1 MLRHQ
6 MITSNNVDSAS
17 MPNLFKKLFPWLVW
31 GLAASYF
38 FSDYFARVS
47 PSVMTTQLMHAF
59 HIGALGI
66 GSLSAYFYAPYLAMQ
81 IPVGLLVDR
90 FSVRALLTVMA
101 LLTALGCI
109 VFATAHALV
118 LAELGRFLLGFSASF
133 AFVGSL
139 KLASCWFPSN
149 KLGLLAG
156 LTQAAG
162 MFGAAVGDAPV
173 AYLVRH
179 IGWRETMFLMAIVFI
194 ILSVCILIIVR
205 DRPTRSSITNTSKR
219 EQLSIRYSLLKV
231 LSNTQTWMNA
241 LYAGLV
247 YAPTAAFAELWGV
260 SYLQFG
266 RGLSHG
272 NAAFAIGL
280 IFIGWAIGGPIY
292 GWISD
297 YIGKRRPLMFIS
309 ALAGAVLL
317 SLLFLLPHLSV
328 FSIYALCFLFGVSNT
343 GVAISYAVSTEI
355 NTQNVIG
362 TSIAFTNMASVIIGA
377 MLQPVIGLLIDVFNG
392 PHFLTMAHQT
402 GAVVDLRIAFIVLP
416 ICSLLGFFCTLFIRE
431 THCKPVLTL

>member
-1 MLRHQ
+1 
-6 MITSNNVDSAS
+6 MIRSNNVDVVN
-17 MPNLFKKLFPWLVW
+17 MPNFFNKLFPWLVW

-47 PSVMTTQLMHAF
+47 PGVMTIQLMHAF

-66 GSLSAYFYAPYLAMQ
+66 GSLSAYFYYPYLAMQ

-90 FSVRALLTVMA
+90 FSMRALLTVMA
-101 LLTALGCI
+101 LLTASGCI
-109 VFATAHALV
+109 VFATAHMLV
-118 LAELGRFLLGFSASF
+118 LADFGRFILGFSASF
-133 AFVGSL
+133 AFVSSL
-139 KLASCWFPSN
+139 KLASRWFPAN

-179 IGWRETMFLMAIVFI
+179 IGWRETMFLMSIVFI

-205 DRPTRSSITNTSKR
+205 DKPRNMSVIHDKKR
-219 EQLSIRYSLLKV
+219 VQLTVRHSLLQV
-231 LSNTQTWMNA
+231 LSNRQTWFNA

-260 SYLQFG
+260 SYLQFD

-297 YIGKRRPLMFIS
+297 FIGKRRPLMFIS
-309 ALAGAVLL
+309 ALAGAVILGI
-317 SLLFLLPHLSV
+317 LFLVPHLSL
-328 FSIYALCFLFGVSNT
+328 FSIYALCFLFGVGNT

-355 NTQNVIG
+355 NTQNVVG

-377 MLQPVIGLLIDVFNG
+377 ALQPVIGLLIDIFNG
-392 PHFLTMAHQT
+392 PHILTIAHQT
-402 GAVVDLRIAFIVLP
+402 GAVLDLRAAFIVLP
-416 ICSLLGFFCTLFIRE
+416 ICSLIGFFCTFFVRE
-431 THCKPVLTL
+431 TNCKPVLEI